1 MSCLDLPESLYSL
14 SAFFKPILLEPVML
28 VRIMVPESDTGE
40 IMGDMNSKRA
50 KILGM
55 MPQAGGLSVIEAEVP
70 HAEMLRYAT
79 ELRSQTQGRGTY
91 TVQFDHYDA
100 VPGHL
105 VQPIVDALKEAEAAR
120 A

>member
-1 MSCLDLPESLYSL
+1 MKLGVSKAQP
-14 SAFFKPILLEPVML
+14 ALLEPIML
-28 VRIMVPESDTGE
+28 ARIDIPDAFTGE

-79 ELRSQTQGRGTY
+79 ELRSQTQGRGSFTME
-91 TVQFDHYDA
+91 FHHYDE
-100 VPGHL
+100 VPGQL
-105 VQPIVDALKEAEAAR
+105 VQSVIDERERQEERAEAR
-120 A
+120 V